1 MQQVYYRGSCK
12 VQPKSIVE
20 MLKKYLDNYIE
31 QRSMT
36 YGKSNAKTRILGY
49 TDNDWAESIN
59 DIRNILGDIFHLIL
73 DYSLGHLK
81 SKSL

>member
-20 MLKKYLDNYIE
+20 LLKKYLDNYRE

-36 YGKSNAKTRILGY
+36 YG
-49 TDNDWAESIN
+49 IN
-59 DIRNILGDIFHLIL
+59 QMQKQEYLVTQTMIELNQLMI
-73 DYSLGHLK
+73 
-81 SKSL
+81 